1 MLARHDG
8 LDLLVLR
15 GSRARGDALPGS
27 DWDLGYL
34 GDTVDL
40 LALRAD
46 LVDALCTD
54 DVDLVPLARASA
66 VLRRDAAVDGKVLAE
81 RQPGTFADFQVA
93 AVVFWADV
101 EPVVREA
108 HDDVARAMAP

>member
-34 GDTVDL
+34 GDTV
-40 LALRAD
+40 RAE
-46 LVDALCTD
+46 TI
-54 DVDLVPLARASA
+54 
-66 VLRRDAAVDGKVLAE
+66 
-81 RQPGTFADFQVA
+81 
-93 AVVFWADV
+93 
-101 EPVVREA
+101 
-108 HDDVARAMAP
+108 